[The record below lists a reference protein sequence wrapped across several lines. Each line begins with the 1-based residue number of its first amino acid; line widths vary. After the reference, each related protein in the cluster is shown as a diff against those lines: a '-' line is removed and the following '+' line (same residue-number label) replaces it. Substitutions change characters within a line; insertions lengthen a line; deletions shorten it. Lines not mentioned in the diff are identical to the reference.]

1 MHFKPLLLL
10 TACVLLS
17 ACEPKADQQVA
28 ASSPPPV
35 TLVKT
40 GHLESQD
47 LLETSG
53 LQASYADDGIFFLH
67 NDDGKPE
74 VFVIDASGRDLGS
87 ISIESAIN
95 RDWEDITSVPV
106 NQERWLVL
114 GDIGDN
120 FTQQKHV
127 TLYFTREPRAD
138 KNGRYAGQQR
148 LEHTLKLT
156 YPDGPRDS
164 ESLSYDPINK
174 QILILSKRDK
184 PPHLYAIDLDTALSE
199 NRAQLKFLGTISAFR
214 KPTVADRVKWGGRV
228 EWISQP
234 TGFDISPD
242 GDQAVVITYRS
253 LYRFRRQ
260 PGEDWLTALGRKPE
274 EVVGPP
280 GPQNEAIAY
289 SEDGKSIFV
298 VSEKLPAAVFRF
310 QFSD

>member
-10 TACVLLS
+10 MACVLLS
-17 ACEPKADQQVA
+17 ACEPKTEQ
-28 ASSPPPV
+28 PV
-35 TLVKT
+35 TESSHPAVTLEKT
-40 GHLESQD
+40 GHLESVK

-53 LQASYADDGIFFLH
+53 LQASYADEGIFFLH

-87 ISIESAIN
+87 ISIETAKN
-95 RDWEDITSVPV
+95 RDWEDITSIPV
-106 NQERWLVL
+106 DQERWLVL

-120 FTQQKHV
+120 FAKQKHI
-127 TLYFTREPRAD
+127 TLYFTREPQAN

-148 LEHTLKLT
+148 LEHKLKLT

-164 ESLSYDPINK
+164 ESLSYDPVNK

-184 PPHLYAIDLDTALSE
+184 PSHIYAIDLETALSE
-199 NRAQLKFLGTISAFR
+199 NRAQLNFLGTISAFR
-214 KPTVADRVKWGGRV
+214 KPTVADRVKWGGRA

-234 TGFDISPD
+234 TGFDISAD
-242 GDQAVVITYRS
+242 GDYAVVITYRS

-260 PGEDWLTALGRKPE
+260 PGEDWLTALNRKPE

-289 SEDGKSIFV
+289 AQDGKSIFV
-298 VSEKLPAAVFRF
+298 ISERLPAPVFRF